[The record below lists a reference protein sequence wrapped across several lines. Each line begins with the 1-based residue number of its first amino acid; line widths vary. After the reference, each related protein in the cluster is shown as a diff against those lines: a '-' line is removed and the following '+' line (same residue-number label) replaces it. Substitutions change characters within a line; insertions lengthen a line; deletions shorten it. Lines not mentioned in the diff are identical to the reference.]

1 MKDPVKGENELDVET
16 SSLAEQELSRL
27 LGEGEADF
35 GTTTVRLDAGELDEL
50 LVKARRQ
57 LPAPRSQLTTQP
69 YDQLTASALL
79 DKDIE
84 ALDPEGKSDAELQAE
99 ALREL
104 DDAAPVPDPSAAKPS
119 TVGSAARTSDGAAKA
134 REDDGETTPTEGL
147 GEATPTEG
155 LGEVEASEDV
165 AAAPAAAPAV
175 VAPDREP
182 ISASIPPAGPPP
194 TSPAASTPLSA
205 AAQAGAARTSLPS
218 AGMEWPGAR
227 ERKRRAMTLL
237 AIGAA
242 LVVTLLLYLSFA
254 ESEPPAAALSP
265 SPLAETAA
273 PGPTASSPQ
282 VQSPIEID
290 ARKALDQLRE
300 GIGDCV
306 RHAIGTLPGSSPAVP
321 ATLKLASGAGYTA
334 LAADWKT
341 AVWSCAKFKL
351 DAPMRFQLQW
361 QSVKPGVEG
370 LGLAWIDDDG
380 DGDPDRAIGFRATAK
395 GTRDVDFTA
404 IAPMEVRPV
413 LPVR

>member
-1 MKDPVKGENELDVET
+1 MEAEHELDVET
-16 SSLAEQELSRL
+16 SSLAEHELSRL

-35 GTTTVRLDAGELDEL
+35 GTTTVRLDAEELDQL

-99 ALREL
+99 AILEL
-104 DDAAPVPDPSAAKPS
+104 DDAAPIPDPGAAKPIAVSSAAKASDTAAKPSVSAAKPS
-119 TVGSAARTSDGAAKA
+119 
-134 REDDGETTPTEGL
+134 EDDGD
-147 GEATPTEG
+147 ATPTEG
-155 LGEVEASEDV
+155 LGEVDVEASEDV
-165 AAAPAAAPAV
+165 AAAPAAATPAV

-182 ISASIPPAGPPP
+182 VSASIPPAGPPP

-205 AAQAGAARTSLPS
+205 AAQAGGARTSLPS

-242 LVVTLLLYLSFA
+242 LVATLFLYFSFA
-254 ESEPPAAALSP
+254 ESDPPAAALSP
-265 SPLAETAA
+265 PPLAETAA
-273 PGPTASSPQ
+273 PAPTTPSAQ
-282 VQSPIEID
+282 VQSPTEID

-341 AVWSCAKFKL
+341 AVWSCAKFRL

-361 QSVKPGVEG
+361 QSVKPGTEG

-380 DGDPDRAIGFRATAK
+380 DGDPDRSIGFRATAK
-395 GTRDVDFTA
+395 GTRDVDFSA
-404 IAPMEVRPV
+404 ITPMEVRPV